1 MPKTSALLDLVCAQ
15 RRQMKLILALL
26 IAMGLFLG
34 LSALYVEPGDN
45 TFPILVLDAVLV
57 VGAFVFFSVTY
68 WYCTQRAMES

>member
-1 MPKTSALLDLVCAQ
+1 
-15 RRQMKLILALL
+15 
-26 IAMGLFLG
+26 MGLFLG